1 MPYRYGKL
9 PPRRRLST
17 PCLSDY
23 LAPAAEWPA
32 VPAEGWE
39 AAVPANALSCLGN
52 DQWGNCLVGGT
63 IVDAPDANV
72 GYRSSYDGPIITIQT
87 ASGKRLTVTPNH
99 PILTRNGYVP
109 AHTIKHGDNL
119 VSTRGTQILPR
130 TVGSSGS
137 KLNVDYSPALI
148 EEIFSS
154 LLRRRNI
161 TAKMMPTPVHFH
173 GDGRFMNGDIDIVNA
188 DRFLGDSTYTLTDEP
203 RIQHKIGSAGK
214 LKRSLSSLGSAFHR
228 IYGRGFPASGV
239 MAMSSNGGTLSWS
252 HPLIGMS
259 QGFAIASDRYSRQN
273 QGAAKAARTDTE
285 YFTEI
290 NQSLALSIE
299 TDRVRKIDFGL
310 IMEHCGL
317 PRRSNSTASG
327 PNPSSDSGSGP
338 SKEFSDILRR
348 FTGFVQLDSVV
359 DVISQTFTGH
369 VFNLSTDEGWYVA
382 NGIITHNCAEAGALH
397 LIQAQSYNA
406 GRPLNPTTA
415 ECLALYAEVT
425 GFDPSA
431 GPPGDNPTDRGTALE
446 DLLLHWQRV
455 GITVAGQ
462 IHKIEGF
469 AALDLA
475 SVAQQRYATY
485 LFGGSYLGIN
495 CPQRCE
501 SDTTNWNFG
510 PGLPIAGGHCVIRA
524 GEGAA
529 GGQTGSW
536 GMWIPTSN
544 LFYRSYQDEAYIV
557 VTPDWLGK
565 QGKSPTGLDLDGLL
579 AAMRQL
585 S

>member
-39 AAVPANALSCLGN
+39 AAVPADALSCLGN
-52 DQWGNCLVGGT
+52 N
-63 IVDAPDANV
+63 
-72 GYRSSYDGPIITIQT
+72 
-87 ASGKRLTVTPNH
+87 
-99 PILTRNGYVP
+99 
-109 AHTIKHGDNL
+109 
-119 VSTRGTQILPR
+119 
-130 TVGSSGS
+130 
-137 KLNVDYSPALI
+137 
-148 EEIFSS
+148 E
-154 LLRRRNI
+154 
-161 TAKMMPTPVHFH
+161 
-173 GDGRFMNGDIDIVNA
+173 
-188 DRFLGDSTYTLTDEP
+188 
-203 RIQHKIGSAGK
+203 
-214 LKRSLSSLGSAFHR
+214 
-228 IYGRGFPASGV
+228 
-239 MAMSSNGGTLSWS
+239 
-252 HPLIGMS
+252 
-259 QGFAIASDRYSRQN
+259 
-273 QGAAKAARTDTE
+273 
-285 YFTEI
+285 
-290 NQSLALSIE
+290 
-299 TDRVRKIDFGL
+299 FG
-310 IMEHCGL
+310 C
-317 PRRSNSTASG
+317 
-327 PNPSSDSGSGP
+327 
-338 SKEFSDILRR
+338 
-348 FTGFVQLDSVV
+348 
-359 DVISQTFTGH
+359 
-369 VFNLSTDEGWYVA
+369 
-382 NGIITHNCAEAGALH
+382 CAEAGALH

-455 GITVAGQ
+455 GIRVAGQ

-529 GGQTGSW
+529 GGTTGSW

-544 LFYRSYQDEAYIV
+544 LFYRSYLDEAYIV
-557 VTPDWLGK
+557 VTTDWLGK